1 MSSANIIKALQVD
14 QLDESYENL
23 IISHFFDYAN
33 DNQLISLPIPVVY
46 RIVNHPILD
55 FKELKEK
62 EQNQFI
68 DFLLK

>member
-33 DNQLISLPIPVVY
+33 DDQLISLPIPVFY
-46 RIVNHPILD
+46 RIMNHPILD